1 MNGNIKKVDDA
12 VNKFGKRR
20 EFMIIQNNVVAE
32 LEKQRMLLN
41 CYMAIWRRASS
52 EFDLNVRSLS
62 TVLNCSISTAR
73 KALKKLEKMGL
84 LETKLEKETDG
95 GTNSV
100 KTQDGRTV
108 SNNRRIYIIHSAL
121 KGELQEPQMLKP
133 GASITA
139 DFSADEINEAA
150 QENVLEVKQEQQ
162 QIEPPQ
168 HEDTPP
174 TPTPTPT
181 QKPIYKNADIQAA
194 IKRREQHIYNIGA
207 NEGVFGEPKKAI
219 LLKWVKRFG
228 SEVKKPAADDDIKH
242 MANLISG
249 NSEYLL
255 PDYIRRKALAEAA
268 T

>member
-255 PDYIRRKALAEAA
+255 PGYIKRKALGE
-268 T
+268 TVI

>member
-174 TPTPTPT
+174 TATPTPT

-268 T
+268 I

>member
-1 MNGNIKKVDDA
+1 MNGNIKRVDDA

-121 KGELQEPQMLKP
+121 KGELQKPQMLKP

-139 DFSADEINEAA
+139 EFSADEINEAA

-228 SEVKKPAADDDIKH
+228 SEVKKPAADTDIKY

-268 T
+268 I